1 MVGKDYREVAKLFK
15 SGDMA
20 VYPAHGVGKI
30 ESIEHKDIGGTQ
42 QTFYV
47 MKIVETGM
55 VVMIPTTGRGTG
67 LRNIIPSKEVK
78 KVYEILEE
86 KDVVIAPQPWN
97 QRYRD
102 YMQKIKTG
110 SVYEIASVLRD
121 LNVLSSDK
129 SLSFGEKKMMDT
141 ARSLLVKEIA
151 IANSIKEQKVEDD
164 LDRIFS

>member
-1 MVGKDYREVAKLFK
+1 MFK
-15 SGDMA
+15 CGDMA

-30 ESIEHKDIGGTQ
+30 EAIEQKEIGGFDQ
-42 QTFYV
+42 MFYV

-55 VVMIPTTGRGTG
+55 VVMIPTTSKGTG

-78 KVYEILEE
+78 KVYDILREKDIEIL
-86 KDVVIAPQPWN
+86 PQPWN

-129 SLSFGEKKMMDT
+129 SLSFGERKMMDT
-141 ARSLLVKEIA
+141 ARGLLVSEIA
-151 IANSIKEQKVEDD
+151 IANKIKEQKVEDD
-164 LDRIFS
+164 LDQIFS

>member
-1 MVGKDYREVAKLFK
+1 VFK
-15 SGDMA
+15 CGDMA

-30 ESIEHKDIGGTQ
+30 ESIEKKEIGGTNQ
-42 QTFYV
+42 SFYV
-47 MKIVETGM
+47 MKIIESGM
-55 VVMIPTTGRGTG
+55 VVMIPTTAKETG
-67 LRNIIPSKEVK
+67 LRNIIPPKDVK
-78 KVYEILEE
+78 KVYAILKEKNVEIS
-86 KDVVIAPQPWN
+86 PQPWN

-141 ARSLLVKEIA
+141 AKSLLVKEIA
-151 IANSIKEQKVEDD
+151 LANKIQEKNVEDD
-164 LDRIFS
+164 FDKIFP

>member
-1 MVGKDYREVAKLFK
+1 MFK

-30 ESIEHKDIGGTQ
+30 ESIEQKEIGGSEQ
-42 QTFYV
+42 SFYV

-55 VVMIPTTGRGTG
+55 VVMIPTSTNGTG
-67 LRNIIPSKEVK
+67 LRGIIPSKDVK
-78 KVYEILEE
+78 KVYAILEE
-86 KDVVIAPQPWN
+86 KDVEITPQPWN

-102 YMQKIKTG
+102 YTQKIKSG
-110 SVYEIASVLRD
+110 SVFEIASVLRD

-141 ARSLLVKEIA
+141 AKSLLVTEIA
-151 IANSIKEQKVEDD
+151 IANQIKEQLVEDD
-164 LDRIFS
+164 LDKIFS

>member
-1 MVGKDYREVAKLFK
+1 MFK
-15 SGDMA
+15 CGDMA

-30 ESIEHKDIGGTQ
+30 EAIEQKEIGGFDQ
-42 QTFYV
+42 MFYV

-55 VVMIPTTGRGTG
+55 VVMIPTTSKGTG

-78 KVYEILEE
+78 KVYDILREKDIEIL
-86 KDVVIAPQPWN
+86 PQPWN

-129 SLSFGEKKMMDT
+129 SLSFGERKMMET
-141 ARSLLVKEIA
+141 ARGLLVSEIA
-151 IANSIKEQKVEDD
+151 IAIAPAPT
-164 LDRIFS
+164 DRS

>member
-1 MVGKDYREVAKLFK
+1 MFK
-15 SGDMA
+15 CGDMA

-30 ESIEHKDIGGTQ
+30 EAIEQKEIGGFDQ
-42 QTFYV
+42 MFYV

-55 VVMIPTTGRGTG
+55 IVMIPTSGKGTG

-78 KVYEILEE
+78 KVYDILRQKDIEIL
-86 KDVVIAPQPWN
+86 PQPWN

-129 SLSFGEKKMMDT
+129 SLSFGERKMMDT
-141 ARSLLVKEIA
+141 ARGLLVSEIA
-151 IANSIKEQKVEDD
+151 IANKIKEQKVEDD
-164 LDRIFS
+164 LDQIFS

>member
-1 MVGKDYREVAKLFK
+1 MFK

-30 ESIEHKDIGGTQ
+30 ESIEQKQIGGTD

-47 MKIVETGM
+47 LKIIETGM

-67 LRNIIPSKEVK
+67 LRNIIPSGEVK
-78 KVYEILEE
+78 KIYAILEE
-86 KDVVIAPQPWN
+86 KDVVITPQPWN

-110 SVYEIASVLRD
+110 SVYEIASVLRE

-141 ARSLLVKEIA
+141 ARSLLVSEIA